1 MSADGRI
8 GWHHQFA
15 PYDAIHVGASA
26 AEIPKPLIEQWK
38 PGGRMMIPVGNFC
51 QDLQVVDKREDGS
64 VSVRMEASV
73 RYVPLT
79 NHGSQLRDC

>member
-8 GWHHQFA
+8 GWHHQFV

-38 PGGRMMIPVGNFC
+38 NGDSRGELLPGSSSSR
-51 QDLQVVDKREDGS
+51 
-64 VSVRMEASV
+64 
-73 RYVPLT
+73 
-79 NHGSQLRDC
+79 